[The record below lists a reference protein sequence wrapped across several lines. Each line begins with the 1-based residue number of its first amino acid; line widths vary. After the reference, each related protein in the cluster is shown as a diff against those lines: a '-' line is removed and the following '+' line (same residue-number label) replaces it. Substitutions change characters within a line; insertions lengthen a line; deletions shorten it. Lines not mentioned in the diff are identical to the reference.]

1 MTAPRVTPFPSD
13 KLEKGS
19 LKDGVHVGFDLEL
32 VHRVDRSFFSCI
44 SQLRVCIKELM
55 ATIHF
60 YFCLIQENNGSLLNS
75 S

>member
-32 VHRVDRSFFSCI
+32 VHRVDPTPDWQGRGRKVHCCTDGAM
-44 SQLRVCIKELM
+44 VELWPS
-55 ATIHF
+55 T
-60 YFCLIQENNGSLLNS
+60 
-75 S
+75 